1 MPSKVSGDGGS
12 YIPAC
17 LLLSVANVLSQW
29 NFTGSRSTYIC
40 PLSSWGPIL
49 VPGVQVLSMVL
60 ECFIIIRAANLLQ
73 NTKLEGT
80 SHKLSTDKSNDPT
93 FIIASALTVRCTSLL
108 HLKIPLTRLDCSHH
122 TVSWWHSFISDT
134 FSILAM
140 VLCYRLQLSCKP
152 VVVDCTFS
160 NLCSSSGTAGEYQ
173 FHSVMDKR

>member
-1 MPSKVSGDGGS
+1 MPNKVSGDGGS

-49 VPGVQVLSMVL
+49 MPGVQVLSMVL

-73 NTKLEGT
+73 NTKPEGT
-80 SHKLSTDKSNDPT
+80 SHKLSTDNSNDPT
-93 FIIASALTVRCTSLL
+93 LIIASAVTVRCTNLL
-108 HLKIPLTRLDCSHH
+108 QLKFPLMRLGCSRH
-122 TVSWWHSFISDT
+122 TVPRWYSFTSDT

-140 VLCYRLQLSCKP
+140 VHWY
-152 VVVDCTFS
+152 
-160 NLCSSSGTAGEYQ
+160 
-173 FHSVMDKR
+173 